1 MTDLNLGEMTKEERL
16 EFYKGDGK
24 PVAPE
29 GFNGKDA
36 TEEAVQSYETSLATN
51 ERQIAYLEA
60 ELEVLAEI
68 ARKEAEKEGKFA
80 VQED

>member
-16 EFYKGDGK
+16 EFYKGEGK
-24 PVAPE
+24 PVEPE

-36 TEEAVQSYETSLATN
+36 TEEAVKSYEESLATN
-51 ERQIAYLEA
+51 ERQIASLEA

-68 ARKEAEKEGKFA
+68 ARKEEEKEGKFA
-80 VQED
+80 VEED